1 MLRAL
6 IRKFIIDKIPDKVKL
21 FLFFGTAF
29 WIGYVIGDFCY
40 ESYEDVVLM
49 MCQIH
54 QPQ

>member
-29 WIGYVIGDFCY
+29 CIGYTVGNFGY
-40 ESYEDVVLM
+40 ESYEDVVKVI
-49 MCQIH
+49 CEIN
-54 QPQ
+54 